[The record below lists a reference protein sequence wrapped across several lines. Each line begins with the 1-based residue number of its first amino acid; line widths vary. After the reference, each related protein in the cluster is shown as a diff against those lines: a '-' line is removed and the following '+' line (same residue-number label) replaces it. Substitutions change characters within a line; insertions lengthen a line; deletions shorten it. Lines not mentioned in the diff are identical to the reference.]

1 MKKAPHY
8 YDIFLSHNNADEQWT
23 GKLAARLEEEKWRRR
38 KLRVFFSPW
47 DIQPGQ
53 YFPEKIEQAIQKS
66 RKVAV
71 VMSPPGVKS
80 TWVKLERL
88 VATHISIEERDDR
101 LIPLY
106 RRKCKIPGFL
116 APVVYID
123 FRDDSKFEVS
133 CQRLVAAIRGEPL
146 PRVPSEAPTTS
157 VSHSTTPRNTNIDDR
172 GNNKRPKDEDSVRD
186 KLRILRQLKKEELIS
201 EGITQEYQIKILDVF
216 FGVGKR
222 SHKS

>member
-1 MKKAPHY
+1 MKKAPQN
-8 YDIFLSHNNADEQWT
+8 YDIFLSHNHADEEWT
-23 GKLAARLEEEKWRRR
+23 GKLAARLEKEKWRRR

-47 DIQPGQ
+47 DIKPGQ

-80 TWVKLERL
+80 TWVQLERL
-88 VATHISIEERDDR
+88 VATYISIEERDDR

-106 RRKCKIPGFL
+106 RRKCKVPGFL
-116 APVVYID
+116 GPVVYID
-123 FRDDSKFEVS
+123 FRDDSKFEDNY
-133 CQRLVAAIRGEPL
+133 QRLVAVIRDEPL
-146 PRVPSEAPTTS
+146 PRVPGEVPTTDIS
-157 VSHSTTPRNTNIDDR
+157 GSTTPTTKMGDG
-172 GNNKRPKDEDSVRD
+172 GNNKRPKDEDRVRD
-186 KLRILRQLKKEELIS
+186 KLRILRQLEKEELIS

-222 SHKS
+222 PHKS